1 MKVKRESV
9 NCSIMSYS
17 FVTPWTVALQVILS
31 MEFSRQKYWSEL
43 PVPTLGDLLNPDIK
57 PRSPAL

>member
-9 NCSIMSYS
+9 NRSIMSYS

-43 PVPTLGDLLNPDIK
+43 PVPTLGDLLDPDIK